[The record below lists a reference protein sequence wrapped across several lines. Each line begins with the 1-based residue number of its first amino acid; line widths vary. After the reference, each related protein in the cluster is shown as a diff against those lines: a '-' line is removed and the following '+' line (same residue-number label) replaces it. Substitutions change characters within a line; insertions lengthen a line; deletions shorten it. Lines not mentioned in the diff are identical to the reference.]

1 MNASMHLRFKPAAQP
16 LLSVVVPVYNE
27 RAVLPLLHARLTAV
41 LSGLPLRYEIVLV
54 DDGSRDGS
62 DIDMADLAAR
72 VPHVR
77 AVRLSR
83 NFGKEAALT
92 AGIAHAKG
100 DAVIV
105 LDADLQDPP
114 ELIPQMIEAWQAGAD
129 VVAMRRRTRAGE
141 TAAKKFSAHLFYR
154 LLNRVSAVDI
164 PEDTG
169 DFRLM
174 SRKAVDAL
182 AQLPERNR
190 YMKGLFAWIGLP
202 TTVLLYDRAPRA
214 AGQTKWDYPGLL
226 RLAFEGITSFSVA
239 PLRIAM
245 VLGLLTALIGV
256 LFGGWIIAKTL
267 VLGEVVQGYP
277 SLIAVMTL
285 LGGVQLVSVG
295 LLGEYVGKTYFEA
308 KQRPLYLVRD
318 VVERRQASRSAGV
331 RTLEERGHAA

>member
-1 MNASMHLRFKPAAQP
+1 MNASMQLRFKPAAQP

-114 ELIPQMIEAWQAGAD
+114 ELIPQMIKAWQAGAD

-182 AQLPERNR
+182 GQLPERNR

-214 AGQTKWDYPGLL
+214 AGHTKWDYLGLL

-245 VLGLLTALIGV
+245 VLGLLTALTGV

-277 SLIAVMTL
+277 SLIAIMTL

-318 VVERRQASRSAGV
+318 IVERRQTSRSAGV
-331 RTLEERGHAA
+331 RMVEERGHAA

>member
-1 MNASMHLRFKPAAQP
+1 MNASMQLRFKPAAQP

-100 DAVIV
+100 DAVVV

-141 TAAKKFSAHLFYR
+141 TAVKKLSAHLFYR

-182 AQLPERNR
+182 GQLPERNR

-245 VLGLLTALIGV
+245 VLGLLTALTGV

-318 VVERRQASRSAGV
+318 VVERRQAIRHAGV